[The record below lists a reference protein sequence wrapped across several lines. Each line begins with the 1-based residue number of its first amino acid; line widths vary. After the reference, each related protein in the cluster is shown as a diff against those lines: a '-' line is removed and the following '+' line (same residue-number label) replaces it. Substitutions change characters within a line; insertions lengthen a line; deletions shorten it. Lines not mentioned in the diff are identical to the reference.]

1 MAGVGEVIEEKYQEA
16 AELAVGLVEAIKRTG
31 IRAVALRDRYAK
43 LLMPLEGNV
52 NHVGVMYAGSLFTL
66 GEIAGGAIHLT
77 SFDGTRL
84 YPIVKEVN
92 ISFRRPAVTDVT
104 MEVELSAEE
113 ASRIQA
119 EALEKGKAD
128 YVLNLE
134 LEDAEGEVVSTVAG
148 TWQVRRFPEG
158 MPPRPGRPPESS

>member
-1 MAGVGEVIEEKYQEA
+1 MIEEKYQRA
-16 AELAVGLVEAIKRTG
+16 VELGIDSVEGIKRTG
-31 IRAVALRDRYAK
+31 IKAVAARDRYAK
-43 LLMPLEGNV
+43 LLMPLEGNG
-52 NHVGVMYAGSLFTL
+52 NHVGMMYAGSLFTL

-77 SFDGTRL
+77 SFDGSRL
-84 YPIVKEVN
+84 YPIVKEIN
-92 ISFRRPAVTDVT
+92 IRFRRPAQTDVT

-134 LEDAEGEVVSTVAG
+134 LKDADGEVVAIVGG
-148 TWQVRRFPEG
+148 TWQVRRFSEG
-158 MPPRPGRPPESS
+158 TPAQPGEPPKSS

>member
-1 MAGVGEVIEEKYQEA
+1 MIEEKYRAA
-16 AELAVGLVEAIKRTG
+16 AELAVGLVEGIRRTG

-43 LLMPLEGNV
+43 LLMPIEGNV

-77 SFDGTRL
+77 SFDGSRL
-84 YPIVKEVN
+84 YPIVKE
-92 ISFRRPAVTDVT
+92 IHIRFRRPAATDVT
-104 MEVELSAEE
+104 MEVELGAEQ
-113 ASRIQA
+113 AARIQA

-134 LEDAEGEVVSTVAG
+134 LKDAEGEVVSVVAG

-158 MPPRPGRPPESS
+158 MSARPGRPLESGRD

>member
-1 MAGVGEVIEEKYQEA
+1 VIEEKYREA
-16 AELAVGLVEAIKRTG
+16 AELAVGLVEGIKRTG
-31 IRAVALRDRYAK
+31 IRVVAVRDRYAK
-43 LLMPLEGNV
+43 MLMPLEGNV
-52 NHVGVMYAGSLFTL
+52 NHVGMMYAGSLFTL
-66 GEIAGGAIHLT
+66 GEIAGGAIHVT

-84 YPIVKEVN
+84 YPIVKE
-92 ISFRRPAVTDVT
+92 IHIRFRRPAATDVT

-134 LEDAEGEVVSTVAG
+134 LEDADGKVVSIVNG

-158 MPPRPGRPPESS
+158 VPVGVISSTEADR

>member
-1 MAGVGEVIEEKYQEA
+1 
-16 AELAVGLVEAIKRTG
+16 
-31 IRAVALRDRYAK
+31 
-43 LLMPLEGNV
+43 MPIEGNV

-77 SFDGTRL
+77 SFDGSRL
-84 YPIVKEVN
+84 YPIVKE
-92 ISFRRPAVTDVT
+92 IHIRFRRPAATDVT
-104 MEVELSAEE
+104 MEVELGAEQ
-113 ASRIQA
+113 AARIQA

-134 LEDAEGEVVSTVAG
+134 LKDADGEVVSIVAG

-158 MPPRPGRPPESS
+158 MPPQPGRPLKSSSD

>member
-1 MAGVGEVIEEKYQEA
+1 VIEEKYQKA
-16 AELAVGLVEAIKRTG
+16 VELAVDLVEGIKRTG
-31 IRAVALRDRYAK
+31 IRAVAARDRYAK
-43 LLMPLEGNV
+43 MLMPIEGNV
-52 NHVGVMYAGSLFTL
+52 NHVGMMYAGSLFTL

-84 YPIVKEVN
+84 YPIVKEVH
-92 ISFRRPAVTDVT
+92 IHFRRPATTDVT
-104 MEVELSAEE
+104 MEVELSEEE

-128 YVLNLE
+128 FVLNLE
-134 LEDAEGEVVSTVAG
+134 LKDADGEVVSVVGG

-158 MPPRPGRPPESS
+158 MAPQPGRSLKSS